1 MNKKA
6 LAVGAAFVLAVSVLF
21 LLRPSGNDAPPAP
34 PGSVSS
40 GQTVQPEP
48 AETADPI
55 PPRVPRPAPPPKN
68 TTPEKPATAG
78 SATVY
83 RVDAS
88 GERARLVPIKIPL
101 PAGKEPMAAALNAL
115 ARVKDSPLPPGT
127 QARSVGTM
135 GNGTVHVDFNQAFQS
150 NFPGGNEEEALTL
163 GAVTG
168 TLAHFP
174 GVERVLITVNGKK
187 IDSLGGHE
195 SLREPLPVRGDDEDN
210 AAQSAAAP
218 AETAP

>member
-1 MNKKA
+1 VNKKA
-6 LAVGAAFVLAVSVLF
+6 IALGAAFVLAVSVLY
-21 LLRPSGNDAPPAP
+21 LLRPSGNDAPPDGA
-34 PGSVSS
+34 VS
-40 GQTVQPEP
+40 GQAGAPEP
-48 AETADPI
+48 EETADPI
-55 PPRVPRPAPPPKN
+55 PPKVPRPAPPPRTPPGTG
-68 TTPEKPATAG
+68 TTTAPK

-88 GERARLVPIKIPL
+88 GERARLVPEKVPL
-101 PAGKEPMAAALNAL
+101 PAGKDPMAAALNAM

-127 QARSVGTM
+127 QVRSVATM
-135 GNGTVHVDFNQAFQS
+135 ARGTVHVDFNQAFQK

-174 GVERVLITVNGKK
+174 GVERVLITVEGKK

-195 SLREPLPVRGDDEDN
+195 SLREPLPVRGDEDEDT
-210 AAQSAAAP
+210 AQEAIAP
-218 AETAP
+218 